1 MMSFPEAVKICLRK
15 YAVFSGRATRAEYWW
30 WVLAVVIGSFISS
43 FVDGFIGSL
52 LLEGEAG
59 IAFSFFQVIFTL
71 ATLLPGLAVTARRLH
86 DIGKTGWWVLVWYG
100 ILFFLGWIPFA
111 VGLGIVFFA
120 VLSLAVGEFNLEGL
134 FEGNFGV
141 GEDAGLILFGLFTLL
156 AGILVALAVTLG
168 VLIWVHQL
176 ACPTGPTRPQPLR
189 PRPPSAPDLRL
200 HAVDSL
206 PLW

>member
-30 WVLAVVIGSFISS
+30 WVLAVVIGSFVFS
-43 FVDGFIGSL
+43 FVDGLIGSL
-52 LLEGEAG
+52 LLEGEDG

-100 ILFFLGWIPFA
+100 ILFLGWIPFA

-156 AGILVALAVTLG
+156 AGILFALAVTLG
-168 VLIWVHQL
+168 VLIWSIIWLVRQGQ
-176 ACPTGPTRPQPLR
+176 PGPNPYGPD
-189 PRPPSAPDLRL
+189 PRAPDTP
-200 HAVDSL
+200 A
-206 PLW
+206 